1 MPDPKRKQAYDYQY
15 TKDHYSRIAVLVPR
29 EWRADIDACA
39 RAAGLSVNAWVNR
52 AIAAQIAA
60 QSAAG
65 RPRDAEETAQASGT
79 VDTSSG
85 T

>member
-39 RAAGLSVNAWVNR
+39 RAVGLSVNAWVNR

-60 QSAAG
+60 QNAPERPQNAA
-65 RPRDAEETAQASGT
+65 ESAQASGT
-79 VDTSSG
+79 VDTSPG